1 MRGLDRRPLV
11 IKFGGTS
18 VGSGARF
25 VRAARI
31 AAEAAQHSPTAVA
44 VSAMSGTTD
53 TLLGFART
61 TFGETDGRTSTG
73 ATREGTVAELHRSLA
88 DRHLAAA
95 RAAVLDEHLPGVE
108 ERLLSLLGRLAKVAE
123 EPFESGAARSDAVV
137 QFGERLS
144 AEILAGAI
152 RSLGVSAEVV
162 AGDPIATDG
171 CFGEAEV
178 DVEETRARAA
188 KYAAPILDSGAVAV
202 VPGYVGRAPDG
213 SVTTLGRGGTDL
225 SATVLGRALGARE
238 VRIMTDVDGVLS
250 ADPRLVPGATTLPC
264 LSYREAAVFAGLG
277 AKVLHPKTM
286 EPAVESGME
295 VFVGNTFDP
304 QAAGTRISVGESG
317 PGVRCV
323 ALRRGIKLEVP
334 CSRGHRSEAAVV
346 VCVGSPGRKDAAQGR
361 RLLRKKGISLLHSG
375 VTSAGLVFVVGAHA
389 AEAALRLLH
398 EGLVTPAREPAGEVA

>member
-1 MRGLDRRPLV
+1 VRGLDCRPLV

-25 VRAARI
+25 VRAAKI
-31 AAEAAQHSPTAVA
+31 AAGAAQHSPAAVV

-61 TFGETDGRTSTG
+61 TFGDDGRTSTG
-73 ATREGTVAELHRSLA
+73 ATREGTVAELYRTLA
-88 DRHLAAA
+88 ERHLEAA
-95 RAAVLDEHLPGVE
+95 RVAVLEEHLPEVE

-123 EPFESGAARSDAVV
+123 QPFESGAARSDAVV

-152 RSLGVSAEVV
+152 RSLGVSAAVV
-162 AGDPIATDG
+162 AGDPIATDAN
-171 CFGEAEV
+171 FGEAEV
-178 DVEETRARAA
+178 DAEETRARAA

-213 SVTTLGRGGTDL
+213 SVTTLGRGGSDL

-250 ADPRLVPGATTLPC
+250 ADPRLVPEATTLPC

-304 QAAGTRISVGESG
+304 HATGTRISVGESG

-346 VCVGSPGRKDAAQGR
+346 VCVGSPGRKDAAHGR
-361 RLLRKKGISLLHSG
+361 RLLRKEGITLLHSG